1 MPEEVDQGISRR
13 DLLKR
18 GAALGGAVVW
28 MTPLVQ
34 TVGMGPA
41 FAETVS
47 PGIVED
53 DCDDDDGDDCDDDG
67 GEDDGGEED

>member
-1 MPEEVDQGISRR
+1 M
-13 DLLKR
+13 
-18 GAALGGAVVW
+18 VW

-34 TVGMGPA
+34 MVGMGPA

-53 DCDDDDGDDCDDDG
+53 DGDDGDDGDDDG
-67 GEDDGGEED
+67 GDD